1 MNNPPEWPG
10 LAHFCEHMLFL
21 GTSSFP
27 SEGEF
32 ETYIS
37 VRNAPPHAIEALHA
51 PASLA
56 RTSHLPPHPNLENRA
71 NGFDNEVASLVASRV
86 SGYWSGNML

>member
-37 VRNAPPHAIEALHA
+37 VRNAPP
-51 PASLA
+51 P
-56 RTSHLPPHPNLENRA
+56 R
-71 NGFDNEVASLVASRV
+71 D
-86 SGYWSGNML
+86 